1 MKILGIN
8 ISHDSSSCLIEDG
21 KLIYFIEDE
30 KLNRKKSYLIG
41 NDNVEDINNGCIPVY
56 FIDKLKT
63 YTTNVD
69 YVIFSSFERYSDS
82 NDDLFS
88 DKNFINL
95 YLKEFQKNGITVG
108 EYVFDKSKH
117 HFYHAAN
124 AFYGSGFDDAVCL
137 VMDGGGTFYKDKK
150 VIEQI
155 FGRTDE
161 YFREVESFY
170 QFSYGKTPRK
180 LKQVW
185 AHCHETDTPET
196 HNIKS
201 IDDNDE
207 VVFHSKNDV
216 LTSTWSNGILFN
228 ILSSCLGFRDGRD
241 SGKTMG
247 LASYH
252 SDLEEK
258 EPYEEIDWFVNV
270 DGEEIT
276 SSKLKKILFGLY
288 EYSDYNL
295 PFDKD
300 NFESHLVLKANLAK
314 KLQDETLKHTNN
326 LISQALKLSSS
337 KNIVLSG
344 GYSLNCL
351 NNYQYLDNIPEGVN
365 LYIDP
370 ICNDA
375 GTAMGAALYLWYKL
389 SGSKEKFD
397 LNSLYL
403 G

>member
-21 KLIYFIEDE
+21 KLIYFMEDE
-30 KLNRKKSYLIG
+30 RLNRKKNYLIG
-41 NDNVEDINNGCIPVY
+41 CDNMGDIPNGYLPVY
-56 FIDKLKT
+56 FIDKLKS

-69 YVIFSSFERYSDS
+69 YVIFSSFERYS
-82 NDDLFS
+82 NDEIYS

-95 YLKEFQKNGITVG
+95 YLKEFEKNGITVG
-108 EYVFDKSKH
+108 ECVYDKSKH

-137 VMDGGGTFYKDKK
+137 VMDGGGTLYKDKK

-170 QFSYGKTPRK
+170 QFSYEKAPRK

-196 HNIKS
+196 HS
-201 IDDNDE
+201 IETIRDNDD

-228 ILSSCLGFRDGRD
+228 IISSCLGLRDGRD
-241 SGKTMG
+241 AGKTMG

-252 SDLEEK
+252 CDLEQK
-258 EPYEEIDWFVNV
+258 EPYEEIDWFIDF
-270 DGEEIT
+270 DGEKIT
-276 SSKLKKILFGLY
+276 SSTLKKILFGLD
-288 EYSDYNL
+288 EYSEYNL
-295 PFDKD
+295 PFDED
-300 NFESHLVLKANLAK
+300 NFESDLSLKANLAK
-314 KLQDETLKHTNN
+314 KLQDETLKHTND
-326 LISQALKLSSS
+326 LIQQALSMSRS

-344 GYSLNCL
+344 GYALNCL
-351 NNYQYLDNIPEGVN
+351 NNYQYLDGIPDDVN

-370 ICNDA
+370 ISHDA

-389 SGSKEKFD
+389 SGSKEKFN